1 MRPLLLILYP
11 TTVPIILQVMLFSMA
26 IWTKQLQIFKHIVLP
41 VSVFMVHV
49 KDLVLFISAPL
60 AYRASYFKQPEL

>member
-1 MRPLLLILYP
+1 
-11 TTVPIILQVMLFSMA
+11 MLFSMA